1 MSGSVYFCEDD
12 DTECIETCRLQPET
26 CTEHYVIPSDYY
38 GASYFLAIILGI
50 SILLSQGVDIVLMF
64 LPQRWLD
71 GNGLVQRLV
80 LPGTLRQERAG
91 KEAASFRMKQFL
103 QNALDIVYD
112 KSIAT
117 SSTSSSGFTSK
128 GDRTTSVLERFL
140 LLPVKTE
147 SVGGV
152 IWAWKR
158 IWDGTIFTQE
168 GVWLNGRLLACN
180 FAQFTIFG
188 IMIFFT
194 RVFFYQQKDFFYTK
208 EEKDYQ
214 VYIEKSSELLYGNYT
229 TLLGDDYYYFLDC
242 AQTVMEVDLYAE
254 GGSYID
260 YTLPW
265 NFISY
270 ITSFYLSY
278 EEAKAALKPC
288 FDSYPEISKFF
299 DDSNNALT
307 YTSDTFKDLVTDF
320 DITPE
325 KYKVAA
331 ILGLVGGFL
340 TVLYIAA
347 ILIPSFIST
356 VMKYRSGVKSTLTNP
371 EFLRFRYA
379 MDTVTVL
386 LGSAFWGCFFTAT
399 GAMAFVIALVSACL
413 EFLAVAKL
421 STLILRD
428 LILFCLIR
436 FFLLD

>member
-1 MSGSVYFCEDD
+1 MTGAAYICSDD
-12 DTECIETCRLQPET
+12 DLECIDNCRLQPET
-26 CTEHYVIPSDYY
+26 CKKEYVASSDYY

-50 SILLSQGVDIVLMF
+50 SLLSSQGVDIVLMF
-64 LPQRWLD
+64 LPQRWLN

-91 KEAASFRMKQFL
+91 KQAASYRMKQYL

-112 KSIAT
+112 KSIA
-117 SSTSSSGFTSK
+117 SSSNNSRGFTGK
-128 GDRTTSVLERFL
+128 ADRATSVLERFL
-140 LLPVKTE
+140 LLPIKTE

-168 GVWLNGRLLACN
+168 GIWLNGRLLACN
-180 FAQFTIFG
+180 FAQFIIFG

-194 RVFFYQQKDFFYTK
+194 RVFFYQQKDYFYSK
-208 EEKDYQ
+208 EEKEYQ
-214 VYIEKSSELLYGNYT
+214 AYIEKSTELLYGNYT
-229 TLLGDDYYYFLDC
+229 NLLGDDYYYFLGC
-242 AQTVMEVDLYAE
+242 AETIMEVDLYAE
-254 GGSYID
+254 GGSVID
-260 YTLPW
+260 YTEPW

-270 ITSFYLSY
+270 VTAYYLSY
-278 EEAKAALKPC
+278 EDAKAALKPC
-288 FDSYPEISKFF
+288 FDEYPAVSMFF

-307 YTSDTFKDLVTDF
+307 YTSDTLKDLVSDF

-325 KYKVAA
+325 KYRVAA
-331 ILGLVGGFL
+331 MLGLVGGFL

-347 ILIPSFIST
+347 ILIPSFITT

-399 GAMAFVIALVSACL
+399 GAMAFVIGLVSRML
-413 EFLAVAKL
+413 ECSIERIQFANSPL
-421 STLILRD
+421 SFD
-428 LILFCLIR
+428 
-436 FFLLD
+436 

>member
-1 MSGSVYFCEDD
+1 MSGAAYFCEDD
-12 DTECIETCRLQPET
+12 DTECIEACRLQPET
-26 CTEHYVIPSDYY
+26 CTENYVAASDYY

-50 SILLSQGVDIVLMF
+50 TILSSQGVDIVLMF

-112 KSIAT
+112 KTIA
-117 SSTSSSGFTSK
+117 SSSNNSGGFTSK
-128 GDRTTSVLERFL
+128 IDHATTVLERFL

-158 IWDGTIFTQE
+158 VWDGTIFNEE
-168 GVWLNGRLLACN
+168 GIWLNGRLLACN

-194 RVFFYQQKDFFYTK
+194 RVFFYQQKDYFYSE

-214 VYIEKSSELLYGNYT
+214 AYIKKSEELLYGNYT
-229 TLLGDDYYYFLDC
+229 AVLGDDYYYFLDC
-242 AQTVMEVDLYAE
+242 AQTIMEVDLYAE
-254 GGSYID
+254 GGSVID

-270 ITSFYLSY
+270 ITTYYLSY
-278 EEAKAALKPC
+278 EDAKAALKPC
-288 FDSYPEISKFF
+288 FEAYPAVSTFF
-299 DDSNNALT
+299 DDSSNALM
-307 YTSDTFKDLVTDF
+307 YTSDTLKDLVSDF

-325 KYKVAA
+325 KYRVAA

-356 VMKYRSGVKSTLTNP
+356 AMKYRSGVKPTLNNP
-371 EFLRFRYA
+371 EFLRYRYA

-399 GAMAFVIALVSACL
+399 GAMAFVIALVS
-413 EFLAVAKL
+413 
-421 STLILRD
+421 
-428 LILFCLIR
+428 
-436 FFLLD
+436 